1 MGDQDLLTLLP
12 HGHPMRLVDR
22 VIGVRAG
29 IDVETTSMVSGREP
43 CYAAG
48 AGPYPAV
55 LLLEALVQSAALL
68 WLADVGASGGA
79 GSAGSAGLASSLLDP
94 GGAGSAGSAGLAS
107 SLLDPGGLVL
117 AAVRG
122 ARFGARARPG
132 DVLRH
137 RARLVSATAGRAL
150 LSGSTVRAGLAEPLL
165 EVREILLV
173 RRRGGAP

>member
-1 MGDQDLLTLLP
+1 MRDQDLLALLP

-22 VIGVRAG
+22 VIGVRPG
-29 IDVETTSMVSGREP
+29 IDVETTSMISGREP

-48 AGPYPAV
+48 AGSYPAV

-79 GSAGSAGLASSLLDP
+79 GSAGP
-94 GGAGSAGSAGLAS
+94 AGLAS

-122 ARFGARARPG
+122 ARFGAPARPG

-137 RARLVSATAGRAL
+137 QARLVSATAGRAL
-150 LSGSTVRAGLAEPLL
+150 LSGFTVRAGLAEPLL
-165 EVREILLV
+165 DVREILLV

>member
-1 MGDQDLLTLLP
+1 MPDQDLLALLP

-22 VIGVRAG
+22 VLGVRPG
-29 IDVETTSMVSGREP
+29 IDIEATSTVSGREP

-68 WLADVGASGGA
+68 WLADADASGE
-79 GSAGSAGLASSLLDP
+79 
-94 GGAGSAGSAGLAS
+94 
-107 SLLDPGGLVL
+107 LVL

-122 ARFGARARPG
+122 ARFGPPAGPG

-150 LSGSTVRAGLAEPLL
+150 LSGSTVRAGQAEPLL
-165 EVREILLV
+165 EVREILLA
-173 RRRGGAP
+173 RRRGSAP